1 MQHCIMQTMPYNYIV
16 EWTDELEKY
25 MARSSL
31 FVSELPH
38 TSQVASHLLSPYKYI
53 NIRDYTPPGSKKNHV
68 QKTR

>member
-1 MQHCIMQTMPYNYIV
+1 MTKYKDIYTYMNYISNIYRLYTKHMQHCIMQTMPYNYIV

-38 TSQVASHLLSPYKYI
+38 TSQVASHLL
-53 NIRDYTPPGSKKNHV
+53 
-68 QKTR
+68 